1 MLPWNERTAPTMYGE
16 MDAIGASA
24 CTTMPEAADAA
35 ATGAAAPASSV
46 CSSAIARVAAS
57 PRSALAGSPQ

>member
-1 MLPWNERTAPTMYGE
+1 MYGE

-24 CTTMPEAADAA
+24 CTTIPEAAD

-46 CSSAIARVAAS
+46 CSSAIARVATSS
-57 PRSALAGSPQ
+57 PPQRK